1 MKYLNKIILAGMMA
15 LLAVS
20 CTEPELATPS
30 TLSYGDWDV
39 VEFYVDGQ
47 SNGASVIER
56 FTLDRNDTFVL
67 EDQNGILTSGTWT
80 VSETALTLTGSNGST
95 FAFTIIFQ
103 SRDKMHLTQTIS
115 NPTVGS
121 FIITYLVNKAN
132 DGTNYAADQP

>member
-1 MKYLNKIILAGMMA
+1 MKYLNKIILAGMVALMA
-15 LLAVS
+15 AS
-20 CTEPELATPS
+20 CAEPEMATPS

-47 SNGASVIER
+47 SNGESVIER

-80 VSETALTLTGSNGST
+80 ASETSLTLTGSNGTT
-95 FAFTIIFQ
+95 FAFTVIYQ
-103 SRDKMHLTQTIS
+103 SSQKMHLTQTIS

-121 FIITYLVNKAN
+121 FTITYLVNKDN
-132 DGTNYAADQP
+132 DGSKYAADQS